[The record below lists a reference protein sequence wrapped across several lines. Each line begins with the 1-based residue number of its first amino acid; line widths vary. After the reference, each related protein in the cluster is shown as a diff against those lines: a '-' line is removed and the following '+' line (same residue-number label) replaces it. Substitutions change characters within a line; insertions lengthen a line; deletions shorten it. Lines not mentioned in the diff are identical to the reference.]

1 MAYDRINKH
10 FCGLP
15 QFYGRSLSFSM
26 SSTTISGAKLEC
38 NRNPKC
44 SMFYDQDGKGKKFK
58 YCGSNAIIAKDNHPT
73 EGLGLYTKINGKT
86 I

>member
-1 MAYDRINKH
+1 MYFHFSVMAYDRKNKH
-10 FCGLP
+10 YCDISKL
-15 QFYGRSLSFSM
+15 M

-38 NRNPKC
+38 NRMPKC

-73 EGLGLYTKINGKT
+73 AGLYTKINGKT

>member
-1 MAYDRINKH
+1 MYFHFSAMAYDRRNNQWCSQNTK
-10 FCGLP
+10 
-15 QFYGRSLSFSM
+15 M